1 MKHFASRITRDVNR
15 GRKELVFIG
24 VDAMDQLLNSICHVR
39 TIILF
44 VESFLLTIQRLLES
58 PDADLQI
65 LASAS
70 FLRFSKIEE
79 ETPSYHRSYNDFIC
93 HFSRMCMIS
102 CADDAVRYGSSA
114 QAEIIFSIHF

>member
-1 MKHFASRITRDVNR
+1 
-15 GRKELVFIG
+15 
-24 VDAMDQLLNSICHVR
+24 MDQLLNSICHVR
-39 TIILF
+39 TINLF

-79 ETPSYHRSYNDFIC
+79 ETYSQTIEDQATVKDTAYD
-93 HFSRMCMIS
+93 IS
-102 CADDAVRYGSSA
+102 LA
-114 QAEIIFSIHF
+114 I